1 MEEALIRSFRN
12 YAYSLTNRLQY
23 LGRKAID
30 DFGYRRKRNC
40 SELIRQLSE
49 RGVSVRGWCVP
60 SALIIAHEVDAYEPA
75 LNSDRVGAE
84 DLAINTTRSHF
95 DVFTF

>member
-30 DFGYRRKRNC
+30 DFGYRRKRN
-40 SELIRQLSE
+40 
-49 RGVSVRGWCVP
+49 
-60 SALIIAHEVDAYEPA
+60 
-75 LNSDRVGAE
+75 
-84 DLAINTTRSHF
+84 
-95 DVFTF
+95 